1 MKQTLYLFGQLQDRD
16 IEWMIRSG
24 RKQQLAP
31 GTTIIEQG
39 RPLQNLYFVLDGFL
53 GVWVQAHGDTM
64 IAQLGSGEIVGE
76 MSFVD
81 ARPPSATVR
90 AVTKAVV
97 LALPREQFAAHLEE
111 DAAFAA
117 HFYRGVA
124 MFLSD
129 RLRKAE
135 SLARGGREEDKEE
148 DELDL
153 NVLDNIHLAGLRFR
167 EVLQRLL
174 AS

>member
-24 RKQQLAP
+24 RKRQLDP

-39 RPLQNLYFVLDGFL
+39 RPIQNLYIILDGFL
-53 GVWVQAHGDTM
+53 GVWVQARGDTM
-64 IAQLGSGEIVGE
+64 IARLGCGEIVGE

-81 ARPPSATVR
+81 GRPPSATVR

-97 LALPREQFAAHLEE
+97 LAFSREQFAAHLEE
-111 DAAFAA
+111 DTAFAA
-117 HFYRGVA
+117 HFFRGVA

-129 RLRKAE
+129 RLRKE
-135 SLARGGREEDKEE
+135 VSSARGG
-148 DELDL
+148 
-153 NVLDNIHLAGLRFR
+153 AGRG
-167 EVLQRLL
+167 E
-174 AS
+174 